1 MSTNTTPYI
10 YMYMLWLYIIYNI
23 AHFLAIL
30 TISYHGTHH
39 WDAIAPTFKEIGG
52 REHEL

>member
-1 MSTNTTPYI
+1 
-10 YMYMLWLYIIYNI
+10 MYMLWLYIIYNI